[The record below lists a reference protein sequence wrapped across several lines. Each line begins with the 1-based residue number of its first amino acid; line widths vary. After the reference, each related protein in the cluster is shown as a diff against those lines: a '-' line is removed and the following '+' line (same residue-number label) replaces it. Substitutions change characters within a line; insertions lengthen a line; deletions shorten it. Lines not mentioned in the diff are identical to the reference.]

1 MARHQAVS
9 TRIVAIG
16 IGCRAGASAAN
27 IVALVQRTLT
37 DAELDGASA
46 NLFSIDS
53 KRDEAGLIKAA
64 RLLAMPITFLSRD
77 ELAARA
83 ADAVTHSDRIAALY
97 DLPSVAETAALAG
110 AGSASRLIVPRIA
123 AGAVT
128 CAIAIGER

>member
-1 MARHQAVS
+1 MAYDQAVS
-9 TRIVAIG
+9 TRIIAIG
-16 IGCRAGASAAN
+16 IGCRAGASATN
-27 IVALVQRTLT
+27 IVTLVRRTLSG
-37 DAELDGASA
+37 AQLAGASTK
-46 NLFSIDS
+46 LFSIDS

-128 CAIAIGER
+128 CAIAIDER

>member
-37 DAELDGASA
+37 DAQLDGASA
-46 NLFSIDS
+46 KLFSIDA

-83 ADAVTHSDRIAALY
+83 ADAVTHSDRIGALY

-110 AGSASRLIVPRIA
+110 AGSASRLIFPRA
-123 AGAVT
+123 TAGAVT

>member
-1 MARHQAVS
+1 MS
-9 TRIVAIG
+9 TRVIAIG
-16 IGCRAGASAAN
+16 IGCRAGASATN
-27 IVALVQRTLT
+27 IVTLVQHTIT
-37 DAELDGASA
+37 DAQLDGARTK
-46 NLFSIDS
+46 LFSIDR

-97 DLPSVAETAALAG
+97 DLPSVAETAALVG
-110 AGSASRLIVPRIA
+110 AGSASRLIVPRVT